1 MFPARAGRRSRTR
14 DSTSAVRAGGPPP
27 STIHVKQRYG
37 ADLAVAESGK
47 VTGNATRRA
56 LQALMRLSPRS
67 ERASLGDASYASGPS
82 HGQPLGRSL
91 EREMMARAIDGKGS
105 W

>member
-1 MFPARAGRRSRTR
+1 MT
-14 DSTSAVRAGGPPP
+14 
-27 STIHVKQRYG
+27 TIHVKRRDG
-37 ADLAVAESGK
+37 TDVVVNRERKLA
-47 VTGNATRRA
+47 GNATRRA
-56 LQALMRLSPRS
+56 LQAPMRLWRRP
-67 ERASLGDASYASGPS
+67 ERASLVDASYASGPS